1 MNAALLPPIP
11 QPPHDPTSWLLD
23 RRAGWRNANVL
34 ADDHLEITVD
44 DALVLAQTPDSGR
57 SLTDPDGS
65 FGGLTTPVNVALGPD
80 GSVYLL
86 DGAELKRFDPCTCQ
100 FEAVPCLGGKGD
112 GPRQLSD
119 PHGIAIWGGNLFICD
134 TGNHRVSIFALH
146 GFALRGHWLS
156 PAILP
161 NPLPNLWTPYDITF
175 DSRGRAFITDSA
187 NGAILRF
194 TSAGPWDAGRWDV
207 ISRFNRPKFITSDCQ
222 DNLYVTVKE
231 DNQVQVQRIS
241 PEGEPLDKVDRPE
254 QVADQFPPLP
264 FGVDKD
270 GNLHLSALCLDG
282 FGEGDIKNV
291 PSLITKLRSA
301 SNQSTKLISQF
312 IWAKFDPATTQL
324 LTNPSSTLLQQQSA
338 LIQALNKILRG
349 NSIYEPTRFTG
360 VVLRPET
367 LSLITQGPTG
377 ERLIRL
383 NRLLLED
390 AYPLEIATGVFD
402 RHGTPMAKD
411 KLPPPVVTRYEQIGV
426 YCSKPLDSAL
436 YRCQWHRVIL
446 YGQIPPGASVV
457 VSTYT
462 AEADLLPDEVVWETL
477 QTARAVD
484 DTWDCLIR
492 SGGGRYLWLKL
503 EFRGNGRVT
512 PKLERIVIEFPRIS
526 LSRFLPAVFLAEPH
540 SADFTDRFLSL
551 FDTTLRSIETQID
564 WIAAYF
570 DPMAAPAKRDAQGR
584 DFLSWLASWIGIT
597 LGHWPEAKQRRF
609 LKQSGRLFNLR
620 GTREGLWRQLLLL
633 LDLEPEQRGWC
644 AEPPQLR
651 CSPPPLNCA
660 PPPSPLPW
668 TPPPLILEHFKLR
681 RWLFVGAGRLGEQA
695 LLWGK
700 RIVNRSQLDNG
711 AVLGGSQLISTQDP
725 YHDPF
730 HVYAHRF
737 TVFVPVR
744 YRCVETQ
751 RRALEKL
758 LATESPAHTVYQLH
772 YVEPRFRIGF
782 QSMIGFDSVIARLP
796 PEMRLGETKLG
807 PASLLGTPPYAQ
819 GEPSF
824 EIGKQGRIGTT
835 TKLG

>member
-23 RRAGWRNANVL
+23 HRAGWRNNL
-34 ADDHLEITVD
+34 LERLEITVD
-44 DALVLAQTPDSGR
+44 GALVLAQTPDSGR
-57 SLTDPDGS
+57 SLTEPSGS
-65 FGGLTTPVNVALGPD
+65 FGGLTTPVSVALGPD

-100 FEAVPCLGGKGD
+100 FEAVPCLGGEGD

-134 TGNHRVSIFALH
+134 TGNHRISIFALH
-146 GFALRGHWLS
+146 GFVLRGHWLS
-156 PAILP
+156 PAT
-161 NPLPNLWTPYDITF
+161 NPWIPYDIAF
-175 DSRGRAFITDSA
+175 DSRGRAFITDPA
-187 NGAILRF
+187 NGAIYRF
-194 TSAGPWDAGRWDV
+194 TPSGPWDVGRWNV
-207 ISRFNRPKFITSDCQ
+207 VSRFNGPKFIASDCQ
-222 DNLYVTVKE
+222 DNLYVAVE
-231 DNQVQVQRIS
+231 GIDHQVQVQRIS
-241 PEGEPLDKVDRPE
+241 TEGEPLGKIDRPE

-264 FGVDKD
+264 FGVDAA

-282 FGEGDIKNV
+282 FGEGDIKNI
-291 PSLITKLRSA
+291 PSLITKLRNA

-312 IWAKFDPATTQL
+312 IWAKFDSATKQL
-324 LTNPSSTLLQQQSA
+324 LTDPNSTSLQQQSA
-338 LIQALNKILRG
+338 LIQALNRILRG

-367 LSLITQGPTG
+367 LSLITQCPTG
-377 ERLIRL
+377 ECLIRL

-402 RHGTPMAKD
+402 RHGKPVDKD
-411 KLPPPVVTRYEQIGV
+411 KLPPPVGTSYEKTGAYQGT
-426 YCSKPLDSAL
+426 PLDSAL

-462 AEADLLPDEVVWETL
+462 TETDVLPDPNKVVWETL
-477 QTARAVD
+477 QTARTVA

-564 WIAAYF
+564 RIAACF
-570 DPMAAPAKRDAQGR
+570 DPMSAPVVRDAQGR

-597 LGHWPEAKQRRF
+597 LDRHWPEAKQRRF
-609 LKQSGRLFNLR
+609 LKQSGRLFDLR

-633 LDLEPEQRGWC
+633 LELEPVQQGCRT
-644 AEPPQLR
+644 EPPRFR

-695 LLWGK
+695 MLWGK

-711 AVLGGSQLISTQDP
+711 AVLGGSQLITTQDP
-725 YHDPF
+725 YRDPF

-758 LATESPAHTVYQLH
+758 LAAESPAHTVYQLH

-796 PEMRLGETKLG
+796 PETRLGETKLG
-807 PASLLGTPPYAQ
+807 SASLLGAPPYAQ